1 MLCVFI
7 SELACIFSSR
17 NRILYVSHLRLEITF
32 FLLFRTFSRKFVDIT
47 NPRFLGFDSPAASLF
62 LSSSQGFSMDILSFR
77 GNMVNGFTDIHLSEE
92 GAFGP
97 DITRSTSNASI
108 CSDEET
114 SRKIGKHSPVS
125 FRKKLAD
132 GKSGDKKDNRL
143 SSFRMPFSF
152 KSSKRNSQFGD

>member
-1 MLCVFI
+1 M
-7 SELACIFSSR
+7 
-17 NRILYVSHLRLEITF
+17 
-32 FLLFRTFSRKFVDIT
+32 DII
-47 NPRFLGFDSPAASLF
+47 NPRFLGFDVPAASLV

-77 GNMVNGFTDIHLSEE
+77 GNMVSGFTDVQVLEE

-97 DITRSTSNASI
+97 DITRSTSSVSI

-114 SRKIGKHSPVS
+114 SRKIGKQSPVP
-125 FRKKLAD
+125 FRRKAAD

-143 SSFRMPFSF
+143 SSFRIPFSF